1 MASVGRPCYPLNS
14 KWYEENT
21 LVGMCCGLRSD
32 TRIVRE
38 RRKEDGWWK
47 ENYKEREGATVQP
60 HQVGNGL

>member
-1 MASVGRPCYPLNS
+1 MR
-14 KWYEENT
+14 
-21 LVGMCCGLRSD
+21 CGLRRD
-32 TRIVRE
+32 ARIVRE